1 MIRPKVVKFGFFV
14 ILHFQDKNLL
24 KSAIDIPIDCPTRER
39 TRWTGDSQVF
49 FETASFLTN
58 YARFIYE
65 DVDKVLTSGPHHFE
79 FESKSS

>member
-1 MIRPKVVKFGFFV
+1 MG
-14 ILHFQDKNLL
+14 
-24 KSAIDIPIDCPTRER
+24 
-39 TRWTGDSQVF
+39 WTGD

-65 DVDKVLTSGPHHFE
+65 DVDEVLTSGPHHFE

>member
-1 MIRPKVVKFGFFV
+1 MG
-14 ILHFQDKNLL
+14 
-24 KSAIDIPIDCPTRER
+24 
-39 TRWTGDSQVF
+39 WTGDSQVF

>member
-1 MIRPKVVKFGFFV
+1 MG
-14 ILHFQDKNLL
+14 
-24 KSAIDIPIDCPTRER
+24 
-39 TRWTGDSQVF
+39 WTGDSQVI

-65 DVDKVLTSGPHHFE
+65 DVDEALTSGPHHFE